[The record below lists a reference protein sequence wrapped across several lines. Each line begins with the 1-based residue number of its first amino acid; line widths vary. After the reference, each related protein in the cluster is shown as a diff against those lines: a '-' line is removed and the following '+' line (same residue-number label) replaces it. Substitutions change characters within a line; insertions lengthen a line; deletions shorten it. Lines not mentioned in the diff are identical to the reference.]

1 MVFFSFVAK
10 SIEFSHIK
18 KHVFFS
24 FVAKSTEFS
33 HMILYHIL
41 HLKKKKT
48 VNKTIENLA
57 SQLFD
62 TTLACDNHSNS

>member
-1 MVFFSFVAK
+1 M
-10 SIEFSHIK
+10 
-18 KHVFFS
+18 HVFFS

-33 HMILYHIL
+33 HIILYHIL